1 MSDFKVTL
9 KYLLAAAAFWGLGAA
24 LAYSSAKLE
33 SPVILETP
41 DNP

>member
-1 MSDFKVTL
+1 MIDFKVTL
-9 KYLLAAAAFWGLGAA
+9 KYILAAAAFWGMGAGF
-24 LAYSSAKLE
+24 AYLSAKME